1 MERRTLIGGLLLSSG
16 IVGVRCPVA
25 ARGCR
30 DSEANEEA
38 MWRLQNAHEFF
49 PAAEFERPADLLY
62 QLGIVSQ
69 LALTACLVATGW
81 SDEDCRCNVGQ
92 DVGEAFFLANA
103 GGLQFHSESFAR
115 LMPLLSPYGRWRP
128 PVAVDW
134 LELGTID
141 ADEVR
146 FTVSR
151 LLAAVLSHL
160 ADAEAKAA
168 LQ

>member
-1 MERRTLIGGLLLSSG
+1 MERRTLVSGLLLGSW
-16 IVGVRCPVA
+16 IVS
-25 ARGCR
+25 ARAPFTLGGSR
-30 DSEANEEA
+30 DSEARDEA
-38 MWRLQNAHEFF
+38 IWRLQNAREFF
-49 PAAEFERPADLLY
+49 PTANFARPADFLY
-62 QLGIVSQ
+62 QVGIVSQ
-69 LALTACLVATGW
+69 LALTACLVSTGW
-81 SDEDCRCNVGQ
+81 SDDDCRRNVGQ
-92 DVGEAFFLANA
+92 NVSKAFFLANA

-160 ADAEAKAA
+160 AGAEAKAA